1 MLNEPRNILL
11 MPTDTTLGMNER
23 EKRLLWGLSMRFCL
37 FVPSPH
43 PSFLYFMW
51 SVLHIAIHVAANS
64 AIEDYQVILH
74 VVSKERERLAEF
86 I

>member
-1 MLNEPRNILL
+1 
-11 MPTDTTLGMNER
+11 MPKDTTLGMNER
-23 EKRLLWGLSMRFCL
+23 GKALLWGLSIRFCL

-51 SVLHIAIHVAANS
+51 SFLHIVIHVAANS